1 MRKKNPFF
9 PRPVLKSLVND
20 IKTLVTEPDGRLFLL
35 EIIEEIPFD
44 LRPAVMESL
53 SSFYEPEMSAFF
65 HLMKAEF
72 GSEMEALCNRALEKY
87 SLAGLDISP
96 PQFFKGTFYK
106 AYATCS
112 RHTSRLAVD
121 VAWDIGGPGVY
132 VECFYLAFN
141 GDGVHSF
148 FMVEDM
154 PLSQYTRDR
163 ELLTDMV
170 EITFEEA
177 CALIYQAYQ
186 QNIIH
191 MTRPALG
198 KFLYQKYLSHGQVLT
213 PDQVKDLTRR
223 LSSRLGPRQLVNS
236 FFRAIRERDWAY
248 LDSIVAPEVAP
259 AIRRYFHLL
268 HQIVEGQVEEVL
280 ASRTVAQVHSYAIA
294 MEDRSCYRERYQ
306 FQLERGTNNIWTIK
320 TCTQLDRTKI
330 DNLSDLNPFNRQI
343 YCRVYEITDLD
354 GLFEALERVD
364 DIRQVEELPYGLHM
378 RVTYHEEDLSQGVSM
393 LSGVIADLIVNG
405 DEFVIACQDFD
416 TLMDFHHLLLSEKV
430 VPVSSRGEYQVN
442 LMTLY
447 TYLSGQYL
455 HFEDI
460 LLIEEEDYLFE
471 DGLRFI
477 SARYLI
483 KDRDKVEKRI
493 KDLHNLHLKIS
504 DDYQVFYQMES
515 RPGGAEFFVEYV
527 LGSGWVTVSTF
538 GEQDMARARRCFEER
553 MFDSLEFDGM
563 EVRENGLFDVLTS
576 TVKKQHPELEQTLKE
591 IYLNKWYYSQLSVLS
606 GMSPWEASQTE
617 EGTRLLWTL
626 FKRIKQR
633 ENSQLYQTSPHRV
646 HVKEYIRK
654 VQQQSLRKPL

>member
-1 MRKKNPFF
+1 MRKKKPYF

-20 IKTLVTEPDGRLFLL
+20 IQKLVTEPDGRLFLL

-44 LRPAVMESL
+44 LRPAVLESL
-53 SSFYEPEMSAFF
+53 SSFYEPEMTAFF

-72 GSEMEALCNRALEKY
+72 GSELEALCNRSLEKY
-87 SLAGLDISP
+87 SLAGLDVSP
-96 PQFFKGTFYK
+96 PQFFRGSFYK
-106 AYATCS
+106 AYATCT
-112 RHTSRLAVD
+112 RHTSRIAVD
-121 VAWDIGGPGVY
+121 IAWDIGGAGVY

-154 PLSQYTRDR
+154 PLSQYEQDR
-163 ELLTDMV
+163 EVLADML
-170 EITFEEA
+170 EISFDEA
-177 CALIYQAYQ
+177 CSLICQAYQ
-186 QNIIH
+186 QNITH

-198 KFLYQKYLSHGQVLT
+198 KFLYQKYLVHGQRLSSQQ
-213 PDQVKDLTRR
+213 DQDLTLR

-236 FFRAIRERDWAY
+236 FFRAVRERDWAY
-248 LDSIVAPEVAP
+248 LDSIVAPDCVTVT
-259 AIRRYFHLL
+259 RQYFHMM
-268 HQIVEGQVEEVL
+268 HQLVEGQVEEVL
-280 ASRTVAQVHSYAIA
+280 ASRSVAQVNSYAIS
-294 MEDRSCYRERYQ
+294 MEERSCFREQYQ
-306 FQLERGTNNIWTIK
+306 FHLERSVNKNWIIK
-320 TCTQLDRTKI
+320 NCLQATREEI
-330 DNLSDLNPFNRQI
+330 ENLSELNPFNHQV

-354 GLFEALERVD
+354 ELFEVLDRVD
-364 DIRQVEELPYGLHM
+364 DVRQVEELPYGLHM

-393 LSGVIADLIVNG
+393 LSGVVADMIVNG
-405 DEFVIACQDFD
+405 DEFVVACRDFD
-416 TLMDFHHLLLSEKV
+416 TLMDFHHLLLSETV
-430 VPVSSRGEYQVN
+430 VPVASKGEYQVN

-447 TYLSGQYL
+447 SYLSGQYL

-460 LLIEEEDYLFE
+460 LLIEEDDYLFE
-471 DGLRFI
+471 DGMRFI
-477 SARYLI
+477 TCRYLI

-493 KDLHNLHLKIS
+493 KELQNLNLKIS

-515 RPGGAEFFVEYV
+515 RSGGPEFFVEYV

-538 GEQDMARARRCFEER
+538 GEQDMSQARRSFEER

-576 TVKKQHPELEQTLKE
+576 NVKKEQPQLEQTLKE

-633 ENSQLYQTSPHRV
+633 ESSSLYQPGPHRV
-646 HVKEYIRK
+646 HLKEYIRK
-654 VQQQSLRKPL
+654 VEQQSLRKPQ